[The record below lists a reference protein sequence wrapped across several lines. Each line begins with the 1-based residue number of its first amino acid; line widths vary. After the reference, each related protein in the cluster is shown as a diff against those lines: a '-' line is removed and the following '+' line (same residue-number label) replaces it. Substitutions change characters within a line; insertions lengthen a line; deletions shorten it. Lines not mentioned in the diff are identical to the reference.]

1 MKRLVFALSLVLAAS
16 FANAQTGEV
25 PALSDVL
32 SGMSEVEIN
41 SLENDVNDDGS
52 ITGDIDIAID
62 GAVTEAISDGL
73 ITADQADMAREALSI
88 VNANADYFNFDI
100 LDVIAEGIGNGD
112 FTLAEVNETLKGF
125 QSLSEAGKAIVA
137 SEDFTG
143 DPAEADFQ
151 SLSAA
156 DQAVVTNSMPA
167 VQP

>member
-1 MKRLVFALSLVLAAS
+1 MKKLALALPLVVAAS

-32 SGMSEVEIN
+32 SGMSDTEIS
-41 SLENDVNDDGS
+41 SLEEGVNDDGS

-62 GAVTEAISDGL
+62 GAVSEAIADGL
-73 ITADQADMAREALSI
+73 ITEDQADMAREALSI

-100 LDVIAEGIGNGD
+100 LDVIADGIENGD

-125 QSLSEAGKAIVA
+125 QSLSEAGKAVVA

-143 DPAEADFQ
+143 DPNEADFQ

-156 DQAVVTNSMPA
+156 DQAIVTNSMPA